1 MENNND
7 RVKIFV
13 DSLLSTNR
21 GYSFFV
27 NWNNVKEAMENS
39 IELHAM
45 DSLIKCNDFKNKFFE
60 LLDKLPEVITIFPL
74 LFALSKAERDKLKKG
89 KMELE
94 IADHIKGVCEKFKFD
109 INKAKNGLDFSD
121 KEKYYGFFVNMGLKN
136 LFDNIIEKSVTDYVI
151 GVLVGLDSNGRKNR
165 SGTAFEDLCE
175 KVISPICNEYDITL
189 LVQKQ
194 FKILED
200 YGIEVNED
208 IANRKADFIL
218 IKDKI
223 VLNIEANYYFSA
235 GSKPEEIVDS
245 YINRNNDLNNSEIN
259 FTLITDGNCW
269 DNEDKNQLNKAFR
282 YISLM
287 NYKMAESG
295 YLKGRIKEIFKLK

>member
-1 MENNND
+1 MENNSD
-7 RVKIFV
+7 IVKIFV
-13 DSLLSTNR
+13 DSLLTTNR

-27 NWNNVKEAMENS
+27 NWNNIKEATENS
-39 IELHAM
+39 IELYAM
-45 DSLIKCNDFKNKFFE
+45 DSLIKCNDFKTKFYE
-60 LLDKLPEVITIFPL
+60 LLDKLPEVITTFPL
-74 LFALSKAERDKLKKG
+74 LFALSKAERDKLKRG

-109 INKAKNGLDFSD
+109 IEKRKKRLDD
-121 KEKYYGFFVNMGLKN
+121 DEKEQYYNFFVNMGLKN
-136 LFDNIIEKSVTDYVI
+136 LFDSIIEKSVTDYVI

-175 KVISPICNEYDITL
+175 KVISPICSENEITL
-189 LVQKQ
+189 LIQKQ
-194 FKILED
+194 FKVLEE
-200 YGIEVNED
+200 YGIKVDED

-218 IKDKI
+218 IKDKV
-223 VLNIEANYYFSA
+223 VLNIEANYYFAA

-245 YINRNNDLNNSEIN
+245 YINRNSDLNNNKIN
-259 FTLITDGNCW
+259 FALITDGDCW

-287 NYKMAESG
+287 NYKMV
-295 YLKGRIKEIFKLK
+295 KVDI

>member
-1 MENNND
+1 MENNSD
-7 RVKIFV
+7 KVKLFV
-13 DSLLSTNR
+13 DSLLNTNR

-27 NWNNVKEAMENS
+27 NWNNTKEAMENS

-45 DSLIKCNDFKNKFFE
+45 DSLIKCNDFKTKFYE
-60 LLDKLPEVITIFPL
+60 LLDKLPEVITTFPL

-89 KMELE
+89 KMGLK
-94 IADHIKGVCEKFKFD
+94 IADHIKGVSEEFKFD
-109 INKAKNGLDFSD
+109 IEGKRRLDD
-121 KEKYYGFFVNMGLKN
+121 NEKEHYYDFFVNMGLKN

-165 SGTAFEDLCE
+165 SGTEFEDLCE
-175 KVISPICNEYDITL
+175 KLIVPICSEYGITL
-189 LVQKQ
+189 LLQKQ
-194 FKILED
+194 FKVLED
-200 YGIEVNED
+200 YGIKVNED

-218 IKDKI
+218 IKDKV
-223 VLNIEANYYFSA
+223 VLNIEANYYFAA

-245 YINRNNDLNNSEIN
+245 YINRNNDLNNNKIN
-259 FTLITDGNCW
+259 FILITDGNGW
-269 DNEDKNQLNKAFR
+269 DNEEKNQLNKAFR

-295 YLKGRIKEIFKLK
+295 YLKSRINEIFNLK

>member
-1 MENNND
+1 MENNNEK
-7 RVKIFV
+7 VKIFV
-13 DSLLSTNR
+13 DSLLTTNR
-21 GYSFFV
+21 GYGFFV
-27 NWNNVKEAMENS
+27 NWNNIKEATENS

-45 DSLIKCNDFKNKFFE
+45 DSLIKCSDFKAKFYE
-60 LLDKLPEVITIFPL
+60 LLDKLPEVITTFPL
-74 LFALSKAERDKLKKG
+74 LFALSKTERDKLKKG
-89 KMELE
+89 KTELE

-109 INKAKNGLDFSD
+109 IDNAKKGLDD
-121 KEKYYGFFVNMGLKN
+121 NEKERYYDFFVNMGLKN

-165 SGTAFEDLCE
+165 SGTAFEILCG
-175 KVISPICNEYDITL
+175 KIIDPICREFGITL
-189 LVQKQ
+189 LIQKQ
-194 FKILED
+194 FKALEY
-200 YGIEVNED
+200 YGIKVNEY

-218 IKDKI
+218 IKDEV
-223 VLNIEANYYFSA
+223 VLNIETNYYFAA

-245 YINRNNDLNNSEIN
+245 YINRNNDLNNNKIN

-295 YLKGRIKEIFKLK
+295 YLKARIKEIFNLK

>member
-1 MENNND
+1 MENNSD
-7 RVKIFV
+7 IVKIFV
-13 DSLLSTNR
+13 DSLLTTNR

-27 NWNNVKEAMENS
+27 NWNNIKEATENS

-45 DSLIKCNDFKNKFFE
+45 DALIKCDDFKTKFYE
-60 LLDKLPEVITIFPL
+60 LLDKLPEVITTFPL
-74 LFALSKAERDKLKKG
+74 LFALSKAERDKLKRG

-109 INKAKNGLDFSD
+109 IDKAKKGLDD
-121 KEKYYGFFVNMGLKN
+121 DEKERYYNFFINMGLKN
-136 LFDNIIEKSVTDYVI
+136 LFDNIIEKSVKDYVI

-175 KVISPICNEYDITL
+175 KVISPICSEYEITFL
-189 LVQKQ
+189 IQKQ
-194 FKILED
+194 FKVLED
-200 YGIEVNED
+200 YGIKVDED

-218 IKDKI
+218 IKDKV
-223 VLNIEANYYFSA
+223 VLNIEANYYFAA

-245 YINRNNDLNNSEIN
+245 YINRNSDLNNNKIN

-295 YLKGRIKEIFKLK
+295 YLKNRIEEVFNLK

>member
-1 MENNND
+1 MENNSD
-7 RVKIFV
+7 KVKLFV
-13 DSLLSTNR
+13 DSLLNTNR

-27 NWNNVKEAMENS
+27 NWNNTKEAMENS

-45 DSLIKCNDFKNKFFE
+45 DSLIKCNDFKTKFYE
-60 LLDKLPEVITIFPL
+60 LLDKLPEVITTFPL

-89 KMELE
+89 KMELK
-94 IADHIKGVCEKFKFD
+94 IANHIKGVCEEFKFD
-109 INKAKNGLDFSD
+109 IEGKRRLDD
-121 KEKYYGFFVNMGLKN
+121 NEKERYYDFFVNMGLKN

-175 KVISPICNEYDITL
+175 KLIAPICSEYGITL
-189 LVQKQ
+189 LLQKQ
-194 FKILED
+194 FKVLED
-200 YGIEVNED
+200 YGIKVNED

-218 IKDKI
+218 IKDKV
-223 VLNIEANYYFSA
+223 VLNIEANYYFAA

-245 YINRNNDLNNSEIN
+245 YINRNNDLNDNKIN
-259 FTLITDGNCW
+259 FILITDGNCW
-269 DNEDKNQLNKAFR
+269 DNEGKNQLNKAFR

-295 YLKGRIKEIFKLK
+295 CLKSRINEIFNLK